1 MNPALLDTLD
11 PIRRAEFDA
20 QLVRHWRVTW
30 ADGSSVVVDGHM
42 MQMHIPAGGSEDV
55 GTAAFHWY
63 FLGAHRVINLAH
75 VRDIAEIE
83 EGA

>member
-1 MNPALLDTLD
+1 
-11 PIRRAEFDA
+11 
-20 QLVRHWRVTW
+20 
-30 ADGSSVVVDGHM
+30 
-42 MQMHIPAGGSEDV
+42 MQINYGAAAADV
-55 GTAAFHWY
+55 GTASFHWY

>member
-20 QLVRHWRVTW
+20 RLIRHWRVTW
-30 ADGSSVVVDGHM
+30 PNGSSEVVDGHM
-42 MQMHIPAGGSEDV
+42 MQINYGAAAADV
-55 GTAAFHWY
+55 GTASFHWY